1 MFSRWGNV
9 KQAWAWR
16 EARKPATTDDGGNM
30 KGNAYKVSFPS
41 SKRKERKMPSVYPL
55 KPLKRTK

>member
-1 MFSRWGNV
+1 MFSRWGSV
-9 KQAWAWR
+9 KQTCAWWETR
-16 EARKPATTDDGGNM
+16 NLTTEENDM

-41 SKRKERKMPSVYPL
+41 SNSKERKMPSVYPL